1 MHDFIG
7 LAVCVINNFFERKI
21 LILDI
26 TKMPG
31 NSHNAENIKEAI
43 EAMINKFEFDKS
55 KIIATVSDEGSAYLR
70 LFK

>member
-43 EAMINKFEFDKS
+43 EAMINKGRCPTSMHF
-55 KIIATVSDEGSAYLR
+55 LP
-70 LFK
+70 LFFFIRFFL